1 MAKDYFFLEI
11 TPAIFFF
18 ESVLVKIIVLLLLT
32 FKWSNDLFLWELL
45 VFEKLLDF
53 YTLLD
58 IKYGELEFL
67 FKFGFEVVFFKD
79 FEEE

>member
-1 MAKDYFFLEI
+1 
-11 TPAIFFF
+11 
-18 ESVLVKIIVLLLLT
+18 
-32 FKWSNDLFLWELL
+32 